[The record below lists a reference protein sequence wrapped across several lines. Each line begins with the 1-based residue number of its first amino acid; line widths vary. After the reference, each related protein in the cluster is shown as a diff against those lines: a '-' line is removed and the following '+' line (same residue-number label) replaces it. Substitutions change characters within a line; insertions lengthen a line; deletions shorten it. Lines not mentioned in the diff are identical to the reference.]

1 MVKPNRLPSAKR
13 RRLVVEAL
21 VELAGGQDPRQ
32 ITTAAIAER
41 LDLTQGTLFHH
52 FGSKQAIW
60 EAALDWMA
68 VRLLRRVDAA
78 AAAAGSPL
86 AGLRATFRAHAEF
99 LAEHPGAP
107 RILFAELQCAEASP
121 LRGLAQVLMRR
132 YAERVALLLEAGKAQ
147 GQLPITLEVEP
158 AALLF
163 LGALQGLLVQAAIA
177 DDPQAIRR
185 DAPKVFAAYC
195 RGLHGQA

>member
-60 EAALDWMA
+60 RAALDWMA

-78 AAAAGSPL
+78 AAAADSPL
-86 AGLRATFRAHAEF
+86 AALRATFLAHADF

-121 LRGLAQVLMRR
+121 LRSLAQVLMRR
-132 YAERVALLLEAGKAQ
+132 YAERVARIIEAGKAQ
-147 GQLPITLEVEP
+147 GQLPATLEVEP

-163 LGALQGLLVQAAIA
+163 LGALQGLLVQAAVA
-177 DDPQAIRR
+177 DAPQAVRLE
-185 DAPKVFAAYC
+185 APKVFAAYC
-195 RGLHGQA
+195 RGLHGPA